1 MFIRAP
7 YPPNMVI
14 RSFILFTVLV
24 FSLSTYGQ
32 LRCENKLVSR
42 GDSLFEVRELC
53 GLPVYEF
60 HRVDYRYPGYFVQI
74 DQWIYE
80 QGANRFRRELE
91 FEDGQLRDI
100 KLRTKPRR

>member
-1 MFIRAP
+1 MG
-7 YPPNMVI
+7 I
-14 RSFILFTVLV
+14 RSFYLFTALV
-24 FSLSTYGQ
+24 FSLSANGQ
-32 LRCENKLVSR
+32 LRCENKLVNR

-80 QGANRFRRELE
+80 QGTNRFRRELE

-100 KLRTKPRR
+100 KLRAKPRR